1 MRPLI
6 AIAAFVLASV
16 GAMADVNADL
26 ARVKFTLDR
35 CIKTDDTNVGMKQCV
50 AAAFRDADKL
60 LNRTYQGMSKE
71 WIGDDIGSSERKK
84 RLIAAQRAWIAFR
97 DVECSLQATEMLGGT
112 GEGLIVGQCLYE
124 MTANRVVQIEDLMKP
139 K

>member
-1 MRPLI
+1 
-6 AIAAFVLASV
+6 
-16 GAMADVNADL
+16 
-26 ARVKFTLDR
+26 
-35 CIKTDDTNVGMKQCV
+35 MKQCV

-84 RLIAAQRAWIAFR
+84 RLIAAQRAWVAFR
-97 DVECSLQATEMLGGT
+97 DAECSLQATEMLGGT

-124 MTANRVVQIEDLMKP
+124 MTANRVMQIEDLMKP